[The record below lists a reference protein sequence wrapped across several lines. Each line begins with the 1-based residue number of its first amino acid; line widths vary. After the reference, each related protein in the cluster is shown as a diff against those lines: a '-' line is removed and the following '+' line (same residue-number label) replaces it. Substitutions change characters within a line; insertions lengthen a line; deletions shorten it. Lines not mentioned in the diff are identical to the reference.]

1 MYRYINVS
9 NKDLIVIL
17 KVNWDSFFIATGKNV
32 TFELAATRILQF
44 ANTTIQEN
52 GALIFNTQ
60 SGNTSDFFDI
70 NVRH

>member
-32 TFELAATRILQF
+32 TFELAATRTLQF

-60 SGNTSDFFDI
+60 SGNTSDFYNI

>member
-1 MYRYINVS
+1 MI
-9 NKDLIVIL
+9 IV
-17 KVNWDSFFIATGKNV
+17 TGKNV
-32 TFELAATRILQF
+32 TFELAATRTLQF

-60 SGNTSDFFDI
+60 SGNTSDFYDI